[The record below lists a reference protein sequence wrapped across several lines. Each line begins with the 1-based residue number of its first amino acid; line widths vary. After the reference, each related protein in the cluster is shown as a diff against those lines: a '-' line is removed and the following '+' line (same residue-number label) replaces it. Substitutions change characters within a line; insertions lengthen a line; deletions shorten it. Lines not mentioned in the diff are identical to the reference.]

1 MDATALV
8 LELPELLL
16 GGVACGY
23 QLRQVR
29 SAVGGRAIHD
39 GGQSLPL
46 ADQVGSRHRREVGGP
61 VEVDRELLR
70 PAGRQSGPEDVEAV
84 ALDRRR
90 VWRAFEVV
98 LEFADGDDVVAE
110 PTPAERDVA
119 QFLVQVVGGEQER
132 PVARHP
138 LGLVHRR
145 RVGMGE
151 VAGIEVVG
159 WEGRP
164 LSGGERDRHRPLV
177 EVDVV
182 DDTTRAVA
190 DAEASVVA
198 EGHHLVTALVGK
210 PSNGQL
216 RAVESTGRRDDGAS
230 ASVQAGDVLVA

>member
-1 MDATALV
+1 M
-8 LELPELLL
+8 
-16 GGVACGY
+16 
-23 QLRQVR
+23 
-29 SAVGGRAIHD
+29 
-39 GGQSLPL
+39 
-46 ADQVGSRHRREVGGP
+46 GGP

-70 PAGRQSGPEDVEAV
+70 PAGRQPGPEDVEAV

-119 QFLVQVVGGEQER
+119 QFLVQVVGGKQER

-145 RVGMGE
+145 RVRMGE

-198 EGHHLVTALVGK
+198 EGHHLVTALVGE

-216 RAVESTGRRDDGAS
+216 RTVESTGRSDDCTS
-230 ASVQAGDVLVA
+230 ASVQARDVLVA